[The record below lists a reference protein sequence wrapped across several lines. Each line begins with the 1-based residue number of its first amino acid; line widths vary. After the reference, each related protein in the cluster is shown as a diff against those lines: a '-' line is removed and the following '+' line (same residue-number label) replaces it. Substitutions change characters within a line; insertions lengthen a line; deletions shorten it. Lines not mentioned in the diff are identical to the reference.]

1 MPLFISAQAVKINEN
16 AAKKVVEDLE
26 IYPIDII
33 EVKTLK
39 KWKALELSNEMK
51 SHMNY
56 NVVRVKYKVQD
67 SLKMVIIDMHLV
79 PIRYDYLRTMD

>member
-1 MPLFISAQAVKINEN
+1 MPLFVSAQGVKINEN
-16 AAKKVVEDLE
+16 AVKKVVEDLE
-26 IYPIDII
+26 VYPIDII
-33 EVKTLK
+33 AVKTLK
-39 KWKALELSNEMK
+39 KWKALKLSKEMK

-79 PIRYDYLRTMD
+79 PIEYDYLRTMD